1 MELPDLGPITEHH
14 GKDFSDWLDISE
26 NDAEK
31 LQELAKSALRITPPP
46 LWLGFGKHGP
56 SKILY
61 AIASNC
67 FCKQQK
73 DTLIFHAE
81 TWWQWNSRI
90 WVETSENLVRSIIRE
105 MLTADKD
112 SLRLTSHTTIDD
124 VYKQSKLILGT
135 RDDFPGF
142 NSKLNQIVLENG
154 TLFLDK
160 GEFQP
165 NHIR

>member
-1 MELPDLGPITEHH
+1 M
-14 GKDFSDWLDISE
+14 
-26 NDAEK
+26 
-31 LQELAKSALRITPPP
+31 
-46 LWLGFGKHGP
+46 
-56 SKILY
+56 
-61 AIASNC
+61 
-67 FCKQQK
+67 
-73 DTLIFHAE
+73 IFHAE

-90 WVETSENLVRSIIRE
+90 WVETSENLVGSIIRE
-105 MLTADKD
+105 LLTADKD

-165 NHIR
+165 NHIRQDLNTIMLPFKYDREAKCLRWLRFLNEIGLDNKTQNSLMQWFGYCLIPTAKIQKCL